1 MLVQMIALALFLFFW
16 LAYPSYNCMLYFR
29 AITSERFAITEV
41 TLKITKCHWW
51 WQYVP
56 DHIWLSISVPYICYR
71 LRNINTLLWIET
83 YVTENDLEQAPSSN
97 GKSRNSS
104 NMCCIYRNDE
114 SEEVFD
120 I

>member
-1 MLVQMIALALFLFFW
+1 M
-16 LAYPSYNCMLYFR
+16 
-29 AITSERFAITEV
+29 
-41 TLKITKCHWW
+41 
-51 WQYVP
+51 
-56 DHIWLSISVPYICYR
+56 
-71 LRNINTLLWIET
+71 
-83 YVTENDLEQAPSSN
+83 TENDLEQAPSSN